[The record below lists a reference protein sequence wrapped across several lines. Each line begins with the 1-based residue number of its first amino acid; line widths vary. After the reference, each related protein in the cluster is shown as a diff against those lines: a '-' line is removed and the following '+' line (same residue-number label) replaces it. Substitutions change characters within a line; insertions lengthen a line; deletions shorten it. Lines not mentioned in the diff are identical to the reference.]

1 MIKTETPVYVRSLYS
16 SSSRLLTI
24 IMEKKLL
31 YTIGAF
37 FLLVIT
43 TTVVLLFTVGPLAS
57 KTTDDPACAVIDT
70 QKDALLALKAGLIG
84 ADSNG
89 LADWYFGT
97 DPCAD
102 GWGGIICDDSCN
114 VTKINVGK

>member
-1 MIKTETPVYVRSLYS
+1 
-16 SSSRLLTI
+16 
-24 IMEKKLL
+24 MEKKLL

-57 KTTDDPACAVIDT
+57 KTTNDP
-70 QKDALLALKAGLIG
+70 QKDSLLALKEGIIG
-84 ADSNG
+84 TDTDSFARLVNW
-89 LADWYFGT
+89 DSKT

-102 GWGGIICDDSCN
+102 GWTGITCSGSD
-114 VTKINVGK
+114 VTVIDVCK

>member
-1 MIKTETPVYVRSLYS
+1 MN
-16 SSSRLLTI
+16 
-24 IMEKKLL
+24 KKLL
-31 YTIGAF
+31 NIGAV
-37 FLLVIT
+37 FLLAVA
-43 TTVVLLFTVGPLAS
+43 TTVILLFTVGPLAS

-89 LADWYFGT
+89 LADWYFWT

>member
-1 MIKTETPVYVRSLYS
+1 
-16 SSSRLLTI
+16 
-24 IMEKKLL
+24 MEKKLL

-43 TTVVLLFTVGPLAS
+43 TTVVLLVAVGPSSAA

-89 LADWYFGT
+89 LADWYFWT